1 MLNPGEI
8 HVWRVRLNR
17 GKALPPTAEEAAR
30 AARFL
35 TPALRRRYLRAHAAL
50 RAILAN
56 FTDAPLEFALHE
68 KGKPYLASAPQ
79 IRFNLAHSREMALVA
94 VAREVEVG
102 VDIERVRPL
111 PEYAAIA
118 QRYFPAGYTSP
129 TGVRDF
135 FRHWTRF
142 EALLKAHG
150 AGLYGAGATPP
161 GVWTVAEIDAGPGFT
176 AALAVEGPLPTIII
190 HELLPGAESLPDGR
204 YARISLADLVN

>member
-1 MLNPGEI
+1 MLNPGQV

-17 GKALPPTAEEAAR
+17 GKAAPPTAGEAAR
-30 AARFL
+30 AARLL
-35 TPALRRRYLRAHAAL
+35 TPTLRRRYLRAHAAL
-50 RAILAN
+50 RDILGSVTA
-56 FTDAPLEFALHE
+56 APLEFAVHE
-68 KGKPYLASAPQ
+68 KGKPYLALQPE

-94 VAREVEVG
+94 VARDVEVG

-118 QRYFPAGYTSP
+118 ERYFPEGFTAP

-150 AGLYGAGATPP
+150 AGLYGAGTTPP
-161 GVWTVAEIDAGPGFT
+161 GVWSVVEIDAGPRFT
-176 AALAVEGPLPTIII
+176 AALAVEGPPPAVIV
-190 HELLPGAESLPDGR
+190 HEYGEG
-204 YARISLADLVN
+204 V

>member
-1 MLNPGEI
+1 MLLKPGELHI
-8 HVWRVRLNR
+8 WRVRLNR

-30 AARFL
+30 GARFV

-50 RAILAN
+50 RAILAG
-56 FTDAPLEFALHE
+56 FTDAPLAFAVRE
-68 KGKPYLASAPQ
+68 KGKPYLVSAPEV
-79 IRFNLAHSREMALVA
+79 RFNLAHSGEMAMVA

-118 QRYFPAGYTSP
+118 QRYFPEGSALPASAH
-129 TGVRDF
+129 DF

-150 AGLYGAGATPP
+150 AGLYGAGATPA
-161 GVWTVAEIDAGPGFT
+161 GVWTVSDIDAGGRF
-176 AALAVEGPLPTIII
+176 AAAVAVEGPPLLIRS
-190 HELLPGAESLPDGR
+190 HDFGEL
-204 YARISLADLVN
+204 

>member
-17 GKALPPTAEEAAR
+17 GKASPPTAEEAER
-30 AARFL
+30 AARFA

-56 FTDAPLEFALHE
+56 MTGAPLEFALLE
-68 KGKPYLASAPQ
+68 KGKPYLASVPE
-79 IRFNLAHSREMALVA
+79 ICFNLARSREMALVA
-94 VAREVEVG
+94 VSRDAQVG

-118 QRYFPAGYTSP
+118 RHYFPAGYTEP

-161 GVWTVAEIDAGPGFT
+161 GVWTVTEIDAGPRFT
-176 AALAVEGPLPTIII
+176 AALAVEGPLPAVIL
-190 HELLPGAESLPDGR
+190 HDYNP
-204 YARISLADLVN
+204 